1 MMSMRTMIFGC
12 ALSLAIAPLSW
23 GQSASAKVAQRIGA
37 ILDPAGK
44 DGGVISSP
52 QSRVG
57 PAKIERPEATLPLA
71 DAAPPLAPLPEKK
84 SPQPRLSPE
93 PSPLA
98 ANVGAPAAPQPTVL
112 PAGPLAKQLAA
123 NPQVA
128 APLPILGV
136 QVRDRISVADPS
148 MEISALSILREQKPQ
163 RLNAV
168 AFSPWNL
175 PDPFE
180 NAIVIRLRELWA
192 EEPMPPLF
200 VTPPTGR

>member
-12 ALSLAIAPLSW
+12 AMLLSIAPLAS
-23 GQSASAKVAQRIGA
+23 GQTASAKVAQRIGA

-44 DGGVISSP
+44 GGGVLSSP
-52 QSRVG
+52 QPRVG
-57 PAKIERPEATLPLA
+57 PAKIERPEAALPLA
-71 DAAPPLAPLPEKK
+71 NAVPPLAPLPEKK
-84 SPQPRLSPE
+84 APRPRLSPE

-98 ANVGAPAAPQPTVL
+98 ANVGDPVVPQPTVL
-112 PAGPLAKQLAA
+112 PAGPLAKQLATDA
-123 NPQVA
+123 QA
-128 APLPILGV
+128 AVPLPILGV

-163 RLNAV
+163 RLNPV

-180 NAIVIRLRELWA
+180 NAIVIRLREPWA

>member
-71 DAAPPLAPLPEKK
+71 DAVPEAIDQSRDRGLLVDRHAIHPRSPVAARFGVPVTWLQPRPLPLTE
-84 SPQPRLSPE
+84 SPGLSP
-93 PSPLA
+93 LL
-98 ANVGAPAAPQPTVL
+98 NGKRT
-112 PAGPLAKQLAA
+112 
-123 NPQVA
+123 
-128 APLPILGV
+128 
-136 QVRDRISVADPS
+136 
-148 MEISALSILREQKPQ
+148 AL
-163 RLNAV
+163 
-168 AFSPWNL
+168 
-175 PDPFE
+175 
-180 NAIVIRLRELWA
+180 
-192 EEPMPPLF
+192 
-200 VTPPTGR
+200 T